1 MIPIQD
7 LLSRIRWDPGF
18 GGEFQV
24 GFYDRVLDRTV
35 VVPLSGVDFPQD
47 DRLAF
52 ELLDASGERRRI
64 PFHRIR
70 EVYRDGSR
78 IWFREVPEKAGVRPP
93 RS

>member
-7 LLSRIRWDPGF
+7 LLNRIRWDPDF
-18 GGEFQV
+18 GRGEFEI

-35 VVPLSGVDFPQD
+35 VVPLSDLDFPRD
-47 DRLAF
+47 DRFAF
-52 ELLDASGERRRI
+52 ELLDASGGRRRI

-78 IWFREVPEKAGVRPP
+78 IWSRDSGTGGRGPVP
-93 RS
+93 